1 MSRLRFN
8 YLCHVVERCDNPRP
22 ALAPSALPPPLLSSR
37 ARRWD
42 DVRIELH
49 HFSNLDAMLA
59 VEDHLVCMHVAG
71 TVHLSQSRAG
81 RTVVKQVSPGYVT
94 VAPRGE
100 PKRLKH
106 AGESAVI
113 FVRLNPAYVAR
124 VAGRADCVVDPAR
137 CALIDNCGN
146 RDPIAVDI
154 GKRMLAALELED
166 VVGRLRIDALK
177 GELALHLL
185 SHYSASSP
193 PAERTEA
200 RLSPRKLARAA
211 EYIDAHLREDL
222 SLACLARTL
231 AMSPSHLSH
240 AFRTATG
247 LPPHRF
253 VLQRRVE
260 RAKHLLRHTDL
271 SITDIAHRIGCAS
284 HSHFSVLFRRS
295 TGQTPRDFRR

>member
-1 MSRLRFN
+1 MERRNNSRM
-8 YLCHVVERCDNPRP
+8 EQ
-22 ALAPSALPPPLLSSR
+22 ALPPPLLSSR
-37 ARRWD
+37 GRAWA
-42 DVRIELH
+42 DVRLELH
-49 HFSNLDAMLA
+49 HFFNLDAT
-59 VEDHLVCMHVAG
+59 VPVDDHLIGMHVFG

-81 RTVVKQVSPGYVT
+81 HTVVRQVRPGHVT

-100 PKRLKH
+100 PKRFRH

-113 FVRLNPAYVAR
+113 VVRLNPAYVSR
-124 VAGRADCVVDPAR
+124 VAVEADCAIDPAR
-137 CALIDNCGN
+137 SALVDNFGT
-146 RDPIAVDI
+146 RDPVAVDI
-154 GKRMLAALELED
+154 GKQMLAALEPED
-166 VVGRLRIDALK
+166 TVGRLRIEVLK
-177 GELALHLL
+177 SDLALHLL
-185 SHYSASSP
+185 SHYSASSRP
-193 PAERTEA
+193 LGRTEA
-200 RLSPRKLARAA
+200 RLAPRKLARAV

-253 VLQRRVE
+253 VLHRRVE

-284 HSHFSVLFRRS
+284 HSHFSVLFHRS